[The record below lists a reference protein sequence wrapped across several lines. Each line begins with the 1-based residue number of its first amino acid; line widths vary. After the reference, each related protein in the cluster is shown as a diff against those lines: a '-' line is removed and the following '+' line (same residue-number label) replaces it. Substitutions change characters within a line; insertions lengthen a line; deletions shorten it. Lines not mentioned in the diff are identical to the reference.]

1 MEVDLQNVLI
11 AIVEQRND
19 ALNKLA
25 ETTAHNKML
34 RQQVQDLTISQEKTK
49 EKEDLDEAQTE
60 TS

>member
-11 AIVEQRND
+11 VIVEQRNA
-19 ALNKLA
+19 ALNRLA
-25 ETTAHNKML
+25 ETTAQNKML
-34 RQQVQDLTISQEKTK
+34 RQQVQDLTISQKKTK